1 MFVGEHWHNK
11 LNKENKNTK
20 QFNQPLPCVK
30 WCFFRESVGLLCKG
44 DIILSKVVCFVG
56 GQNLKELCRN
66 RLPPPPRCSHVS
78 ISDLYQIPPVDP
90 PLVST
95 RIYFVGFVS
104 TPTFSV
110 HVFYGRL
117 LRKKENLLEDCFG
130 TTNSCQAHEIF
141 NSKTSS
147 EFLPFVLLFFPKR
160 TQQVFFMIKK
170 GLNYTL

>member
-66 RLPPPPRCSHVS
+66 RLPPPP
-78 ISDLYQIPPVDP
+78 
-90 PLVST
+90 PLFT
-95 RIYFVGFVS
+95 RIYFWSLLDPSRRPSSCIHTYLFCWFCIDPYLLCTRILWTPPSQKGKSLRRLFWNYKFLSS
-104 TPTFSV
+104 TRDF
-110 HVFYGRL
+110 
-117 LRKKENLLEDCFG
+117 
-130 TTNSCQAHEIF
+130 
-141 NSKTSS
+141 
-147 EFLPFVLLFFPKR
+147 
-160 TQQVFFMIKK
+160 
-170 GLNYTL
+170 

>member
-66 RLPPPPRCSHVS
+66 RLPPPPGVHTYLFLIFTRSLPQTLLLYPHVS
-78 ISDLYQIPPVDP
+78 ILLVLYRPLPSLYTYFMDASFAKRKISQKIVLELQI
-90 PLVST
+90 LVKHT
-95 RIYFVGFVS
+95 RFLIPKHHQSFYHLFYCFFLKEHNRF
-104 TPTFSV
+104 FS
-110 HVFYGRL
+110 
-117 LRKKENLLEDCFG
+117 
-130 TTNSCQAHEIF
+130 
-141 NSKTSS
+141 
-147 EFLPFVLLFFPKR
+147 
-160 TQQVFFMIKK
+160 
-170 GLNYTL
+170 